1 MKQNNPPMEQEVRAV
16 YERMIG
22 ALLDFRNLED
32 LEEIVL
38 PDFMGYGSAAHEIFK
53 TR

>member
-38 PDFMGYGSAAHEIFK
+38 PA
-53 TR
+53 